1 MFWQK
6 AATERYKRGSFTFEH
21 TSPSSFGVMPDATQA
36 PDGSI
41 IIISHMFCGRG
52 SDPGMPP
59 LQTGY
64 NSISTVSEPAY
75 SWDGNT
81 WYTRNRLQWAV
92 ASSATRA
99 VSPTINSASFPF
111 KAYNTFV
118 VRSNGGEAL
127 TMTTAAVGSLDLSD
141 TKAPSTVFAL
151 DLLVN
156 KEYTST
162 ATGTVNQA
170 VYTFGDEP
178 FAYRN
183 PGFIVNPGT
192 VSTYLYAATTQCG
205 MFGSTTTGNLKED
218 VGDYFATGSTT
229 LSRSAGDMEYNNVF
243 IIEAS

>member
-6 AATERYKRGSFTFEH
+6 AASERYKRGSFTFEY

-41 IIISHMFCGRG
+41 IIISHMFCGRN
-52 SDPGMPP
+52 SDPGTPP

-64 NSISTVSEPAY
+64 NNISTVSEPAY
-75 SWDGNT
+75 SWDGRT

-99 VSPTINSASFPF
+99 VSPTIYSAGYPF
-111 KAYNTFV
+111 KAYMTFV

-127 TMTTAAVGSLDLSD
+127 TMNTAAVGSLDLSD

-151 DLLVN
+151 DMLVN
-156 KEYTST
+156 KEYASPSSP
-162 ATGTVNQA
+162 VNQA
-170 VYTFGDEP
+170 EYTFDDEP
-178 FAYRN
+178 FRYVQQ
-183 PGFIVNPGT
+183 GFLLNPGT
-192 VSTYLYAATTQCG
+192 VSNYLFTALTQASV
-205 MFGSTTTGNLKED
+205 FGSETGGVLKED
-218 VGDYFATGSTT
+218 VGDYFATGSNT
-229 LSRSAGDMEYNNVF
+229 LSRSAGDMEYNHAF